1 MRVVIEI
8 IKEKYLGTDMNFF
21 DVEVRHK
28 DKVYRKKEIIEL
40 DVLNSLFDRIF
51 ERAKLAVKECMKEE
65 NPQI

>member
-28 DKVYRKKEIIEL
+28 DKVYRKKEIIEP